1 MGGMIDR
8 EAFIDM
14 LTERYPAVAADIDDC
29 ARGLLHLEM
38 GTLARAVQAAISDE
52 DTAAVGDH
60 FRFIGEVYRRATPE
74 VKNAVHVSYLER
86 LSFEGKHGK
95 RIKAREMLSPELKAG
110 LEGLEAYN
118 AELFGRGG
126 GPLPRPTAKP
136 TRRTKR
142 ER

>member
-1 MGGMIDR
+1 MIDR

-38 GTLARAVQAAISDE
+38 GSLARAAQAAISDE
-52 DTAAVGDH
+52 DTAAVRDH

-95 RIKAREMLSPELKAG
+95 RIKAREMLSPELQAG
-110 LEGLEAYN
+110 LRGLEAYN
-118 AELFGRGG
+118 AELFGRGSS
-126 GPLPRPTAKP
+126 PPMCPTSKPARRAK
-136 TRRTKR
+136 RKR
-142 ER
+142 